1 MKTGLLLDKYSI
13 SNYAYLVEEIV
24 VPMRIAG
31 AIIIFAV
38 VCALAFYAF
47 YGRAGSVISAKLS
60 VESLFEAVGLSLDDN
75 LNRDIKTYREIHA
88 SQGFMA
94 LYRECYGIALDSNKF
109 DFARQFA
116 AVSTMLVISEYENDS
131 ETLRASAQRLF
142 INFCRLSLVDKI
154 SAVQINNL
162 VVANQLFDENAET
175 VALWNDYLNH
185 VWNREVKPRIRRYGT
200 IDEDDRRFIALREN
214 FSAEASTLLN
224 RHGRSL
230 N

>member
-1 MKTGLLLDKYSI
+1 LLDKYPI
-13 SNYAYLVEEIV
+13 SNYAYLVEEKV
-24 VPMRIAG
+24 VSMRIAG

-38 VCALAFYAF
+38 VCALSFYVL
-47 YGRAGSVISAKLS
+47 YGRADSVVPARLS
-60 VESLFEAVGLSLDDN
+60 VESLFEAVGLNLDDD
-75 LNRDIKTYREIHA
+75 LYRDIKKYREIHA

-142 INFCRLSLVDKI
+142 INFCRFSLVDKI
-154 SAVQINNL
+154 AAVQINEL
-162 VVANQLFDENAET
+162 VVKHHLFDSNAET

-185 VWNREVKPRIRRYGT
+185 VWTREVKPRIRRYGT
-200 IDEDDRRFIALREN
+200 LDEFDRKFIALREN
-214 FSAEASTLLN
+214 FAAEASALLN